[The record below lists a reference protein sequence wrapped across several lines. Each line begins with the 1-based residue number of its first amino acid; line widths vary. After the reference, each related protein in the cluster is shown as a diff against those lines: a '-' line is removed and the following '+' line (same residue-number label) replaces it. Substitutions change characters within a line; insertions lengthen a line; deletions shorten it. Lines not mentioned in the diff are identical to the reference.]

1 MIDWPEDLINDIARR
16 RCVIFLGAGVSKNS
30 SNDKGERPMD
40 WCEFLKHLAG
50 LITNGPTAQV
60 VHDCIKIG
68 DLLTACEVARKALR
82 PAKFNTEL
90 LRCFSEK
97 RFQSG
102 EIHDDLVGIDSRI
115 VLTTNVDKL
124 YDMTANAILHGDV
137 IVKAHSDFDVADV
150 IRRQN
155 RCIIKVHGTIDAPGN
170 TIFTRIDYAEARA
183 KYAHFYSVL
192 EALFMTHT
200 FLFLGASMRDPDMA
214 LLLEDYSLRFKGTRP
229 HYVVMPEGGT
239 PPEVLDVMEQS
250 MNFQT
255 ISYDSINSH
264 MQLGLGIKEL
274 RNQVEK
280 ARMGL
285 LETMDW

>member
-1 MIDWPEDLINDIARR
+1 MINWPKDLIDDIARR

-30 SNDKGERPMD
+30 CNEKGEHPMD
-40 WCEFLKHLAG
+40 WVEFLKYLAD
-50 LITNGPTAQV
+50 LIENQSAAKV
-60 VHDCIKIG
+60 VHDCIRSG
-68 DLLTACEVARKALR
+68 DLLTACEVARKAIR
-82 PAKFNTEL
+82 PVNFNTEL

-97 RFQSG
+97 RFKSG
-102 EIHDDLVGIDSRI
+102 EIHSDLVGIDSRV

-124 YDMTANAILHGDV
+124 YDMAASAILHGDV
-137 IVKAHSDFDVADV
+137 IVKSHYDVDVADV

-155 RCIIKVHGTIDAPGN
+155 RCIIKIHGTIDTPGN
-170 TIFTRIDYAEARA
+170 TIFTRIDYAKARE
-183 KYAHFYSVL
+183 KYSSFYSVL

-200 FLFLGASMRDPDMA
+200 FLFLGASMRDPDIA
-214 LLLEDYSLRFKGTRP
+214 LLLEDYSLRYTGTRP
-229 HYVVMPEGGT
+229 HYVVMPEGST

-255 ISYDSINSH
+255 ISYDSSNNH
-264 MQLGLGIKEL
+264 EQLGLGIKEL
-274 RNQVEK
+274 RQRVEE

>member
-1 MIDWPEDLINDIARR
+1 MINWPKDLINDIARR

-30 SNDKGERPMD
+30 CNGKGERPMD
-40 WCEFLKHLAG
+40 WTEFLSHLAD

-60 VHDCIKIG
+60 VRDCIKSG
-68 DLLTACEVARKALR
+68 DLLTACEVARKTLK
-82 PAKFNTEL
+82 PANFNTEL

-97 RFQSG
+97 RFEYD
-102 EIHDDLVGIDSRI
+102 EIHSDLVGIDSRI
-115 VLTTNVDKL
+115 VLTTNFDKL
-124 YDMTANAILHGDV
+124 YDMAANAMLRGDV
-137 IVKAHSDFDVADV
+137 IVKAHSDSDVADV
-150 IRRQN
+150 VRRPN
-155 RCIIKVHGTIDAPGN
+155 RCIIKVHGTIDAPAD
-170 TIFTRIDYAEARA
+170 TIFTRIDYASART
-183 KYAHFYSVL
+183 KYSNFYSVL

-229 HYVVMPEGGT
+229 HYVVMPEGST
-239 PPEVLDVMEQS
+239 PPEVLEVMEQS

-255 ISYDSINSH
+255 IPYDSANNH
-264 MQLGLGIKEL
+264 EQLRLSIKAL
-274 RNQVEK
+274 RQKIEE

>member
-1 MIDWPEDLINDIARR
+1 MISWPKELINDIARR

-30 SNDKGERPMD
+30 CNDKNERPMD
-40 WCEFLKHLAG
+40 WAEFLNYLAG
-50 LITNGPTAQV
+50 LIAEPSTVKV
-60 VHDCIKIG
+60 VHDCISSG

-82 PAKFNTEL
+82 PTNFNTEL
-90 LRCFSEK
+90 LSCFAEK
-97 RFQSG
+97 RFQPG

-124 YDMTANAILHGDV
+124 YDMRANAILHGDV
-137 IVKAHSDFDVADV
+137 IVKTYSDFDIADV
-150 IRRQN
+150 VRRQN

-170 TIFTRIDYAEARA
+170 TIFTRIDYAKART
-183 KYAHFYSVL
+183 KYSHFYSVL

-214 LLLEDYSLRFKGTRP
+214 LLLEDYSLRFAGARP
-229 HYVVMPEGGT
+229 HYVVMPEGST
-239 PPEVLDVMEQS
+239 SPEVLDVMEHS

-255 ISYDSINSH
+255 ISYDSIDNH
-264 MQLGLGIKEL
+264 KQLELSIKAL
-274 RNQVEK
+274 RSRVEE
-280 ARMGL
+280 ARVGL

>member
-1 MIDWPEDLINDIARR
+1 MINWPKDLVNDIARR

-40 WCEFLKHLAG
+40 WTEFLNHLAG
-50 LITNGPTAQV
+50 LITNASAAQV
-60 VHDCIKIG
+60 VRDCISSG
-68 DLLTACEVARKALR
+68 DLLTACEVARKSLR
-82 PAKFNTEL
+82 PANFNTEL
-90 LRCFSEK
+90 LKCFSEK
-97 RFQSG
+97 RFKSG
-102 EIHDDLVGIDSRI
+102 EIHNDLVGIDSRI

-124 YDMTANAILHGDV
+124 YDMTANAVLHGDV
-137 IVKAHSDFDVADV
+137 IVKAHSDIDVADV

-170 TIFTRIDYAEARA
+170 TIFTRIDYADART
-183 KYAHFYSVL
+183 KHSHFYSVL

-214 LLLEDYSLRFKGTRP
+214 LLLEDYSLRFKGSRP
-229 HYVVMPEGGT
+229 HYVVMPEGST
-239 PPEVLDVMEQS
+239 SPEVLDVMEQS

-255 ISYDSINSH
+255 ISYDSSDNH
-264 MQLGLGIKEL
+264 KELGLGIKAL
-274 RNQVEK
+274 RTQVEE

>member
-1 MIDWPEDLINDIARR
+1 MISWPKDLINDIARR

-30 SNDKGERPMD
+30 CNEKGERPMD
-40 WCEFLKHLAG
+40 WTEFLNHLAG
-50 LITNGPTAQV
+50 LITTASTAQV
-60 VHDCIKIG
+60 VRDCISSG

-82 PAKFNTEL
+82 PANFNTEL
-90 LRCFSEK
+90 LRCFAEK

-102 EIHDDLVGIDSRI
+102 EIHNDLVGIDSRI

-124 YDMTANAILHGDV
+124 YDMTANAVLHGDV
-137 IVKAHSDFDVADV
+137 IVKAHSDIDVADV

-155 RCIIKVHGTIDAPGN
+155 RCIIKIHGTIDAPGN
-170 TIFTRIDYAEARA
+170 TIFTRIDYADART
-183 KYAHFYSVL
+183 KYSHFYSVL

-214 LLLEDYSLRFKGTRP
+214 LLLEDYSLRFKGSRP

-255 ISYDSINSH
+255 ISYDSSDNH
-264 MQLGLGIKEL
+264 KQLGLSIKAL
-274 RNQVEK
+274 RTQVEE